1 MKRTDVNP
9 YEWSK
14 PIGFSLGELVEGHE
28 RVLYVAGQVARAPDG
43 EVQHA
48 GDMAGQLRL
57 VIDNLDA
64 VLRDAGMSFANIVR
78 LGVYTTDVD
87 LLKEHREILTERLQ
101 AEGISP
107 PQTLLGV
114 ARLALPD
121 MLVEIE
127 ATAVA

>member
-1 MKRTDVNP
+1 MKRRGVNP
-9 YEWSK
+9 YDWSR

-43 EVQHA
+43 EVQHV

-57 VIDNLDA
+57 VVDNLEA
-64 VLRDAGMSFANIVR
+64 VLTDAGMTLANVVR
-78 LGVYTTDVD
+78 LGVFTTDVD
-87 LLKEHREILTERLQ
+87 LLKEHRDILTERLQ
-101 AEGISP
+101 AAGVSP

-114 ARLALPD
+114 ARLALPE

-127 ATAVA
+127 ATAAE